1 MKAKAIMIQGTGSS
15 VGKSLITTALCRIF
29 HQDGYKVAPFKSQ
42 NMALNS
48 YVTAEG
54 GEMGRAQVVQAQACG
69 IEPSVAMNP
78 ILLKPSSDIGSQV
91 IINGRVYGN
100 MTASQYQAFKPQL
113 KDMIA
118 SAYANLAERYDIV
131 VIEGAGSPAEINLK
145 DDDIVNMGMARISDA
160 PVLLVGDID
169 KGGVFASIAGT
180 MLLLDHNERRRVKGV
195 IINKFRGDVSILQP
209 GLDMLTDIIHRPVL
223 GVVPFIHTD
232 IDEEDGATDRFAARN
247 RQGLLDIAVV
257 YVPHIANFTDF
268 EPLRSLPDVDLRYVP
283 KPEDLGM
290 PDLLILP
297 GTKNTTG
304 DMLYIKRSGWEEAI
318 MRYAAR
324 SGYVMGICGGFQML
338 GKAIRDPLH
347 VESDIDEIEGLKL
360 LDVET
365 TMDARKITAQTAAKV
380 AANEGPLTKGMSGMT
395 VKGYEIHKGLTSSG
409 MEAYPFTTIYR
420 RMDENAEQPDGFM
433 DATGHIIGTYLHGIF
448 DNDAFTSG
456 IINALKGIK
465 GLPTGEIS
473 RGETFERHRERMYDE
488 LADVVRKSVN
498 MDAVYE
504 ILGI

>member
-1 MKAKAIMIQGTGSS
+1 MRAKTIMIQGTGSS
-15 VGKSLITTALCRIF
+15 VGKSLITAALCRIF
-29 HQDGYKVAPFKSQ
+29 HQDGYNVAPFKSQ

-48 YVTAEG
+48 YVTKEG

-113 KDMIA
+113 KDVIM
-118 SAYANLAERYDIV
+118 SAYTSLTEQYDIV

-145 DDDIVNMGMARISDA
+145 NDDIVNMGMAEIADA
-160 PVLLVGDID
+160 PVLLIGDID

-180 MLLLDHNERRRVKGV
+180 MLLLDHSERRRIKGV

-209 GLDMLTDIIHRPVL
+209 GLNMLTGIIHRPVL
-223 GVVPFIHTD
+223 GVVPFIHTE
-232 IDEEDGATDRFAARN
+232 IDEEDGATDRFAARSHK
-247 RQGLLDIAVV
+247 GLLDIAVV

-268 EPLRSLPDVDLRYVP
+268 EPLRSLPDVDLHYVP

-304 DMLYIKRSGWEEAI
+304 DMLYIKRSGWGTVIADYI
-318 MRYAAR
+318 DRG
-324 SGYVMGICGGFQML
+324 GYVMGICGGFQMS
-338 GKAIRDPLH
+338 GNIIRDPLH

-365 TMDARKITAQTAAKV
+365 TMDAQKITAQAV
-380 AANEGPLTKGMSGMT
+380 AEVTPNDGPLTKGLSGMT
-395 VKGYEIHKGLTSSG
+395 VNGYEIHKGRTSAGSK
-409 MEAYPFTTIYR
+409 AYPFTSIFNRTGE
-420 RMDENAEQPDGFM
+420 DVEQSDGFM

-448 DNDAFTSG
+448 DNDAFTHG
-456 IINALKGIK
+456 IINALKNIK
-465 GLPTGEIS
+465 GMQAETIS
-473 RGETFERHRERMYDE
+473 GGETFAQRRERMYDE
-488 LADVVRKSVN
+488 LADVVRGSID